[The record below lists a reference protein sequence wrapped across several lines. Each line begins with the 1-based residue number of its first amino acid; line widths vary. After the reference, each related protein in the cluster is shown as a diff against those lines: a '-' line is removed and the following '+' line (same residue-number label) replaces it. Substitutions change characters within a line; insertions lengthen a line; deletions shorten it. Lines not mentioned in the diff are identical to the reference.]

1 MLYQSQVTLNKLC
14 ILNQICPIYLS
25 DPLIFFIFF
34 RERLKLFNEAL
45 SVFNKFFPSVP
56 SKKRS
61 RLEGYNNERSNFILS
76 GERSARGQAGKLG
89 NQSHAIPGVFEHEMQ
104 KSEERIKNALT
115 NKRTRTSLVDAR
127 GVCTLDLLHIYVLLW
142 HFIHYFDHF
151 LLCMCILFVVHYNG
165 FFVVVLIFLR
175 FYV

>member
-1 MLYQSQVTLNKLC
+1 MLYQSQVTLHKLC
-14 ILNQICPIYLS
+14 ILNQNLS
-25 DPLIFFIFF
+25 NIFVRSFDFFIFF

-76 GERSARGQAGKLG
+76 GERSARGQASK
-89 NQSHAIPGVFEHEMQ
+89 SHAIPGGAFEHEMQ
-104 KSEERIKNALT
+104 KSEERIKNALS

-127 GVCTLDLLHIYVLLW
+127 GVCTLDLLHIYVLLC
-142 HFIHYFDHF
+142 HFIQYFDHF
-151 LLCMCILFVVHYNG
+151 SFCICILFVVHYNG
-165 FFVVVLIFLR
+165 FFVVVLIFLL